1 MESRDILNMVLA
13 ISAAV
18 LTVFIATLLYYVIRI
33 FKDLRETTRAVHD
46 KVEEV
51 GTILNAIRERISE
64 STSTL
69 GLMAQVIA
77 KVARTWRGRRSKKTA
92 GAGEG
97 EVG

>member
-1 MESRDILNMVLA
+1 
-13 ISAAV
+13 
-18 LTVFIATLLYYVIRI
+18 
-33 FKDLRETTRAVHD
+33 
-46 KVEEV
+46 V